1 MKPRWHIWLFL
12 LPGLL
17 AYVLFKLVPTLGALG
32 LSLTD
37 WTGLSNTV
45 KFAGADNYARLLT
58 DPGFHKALGNSLKFT
73 LSVLLFQTLVSLGMA
88 LLTVKDS
95 KMNVLFR
102 TLFFMPMIISS
113 VSIGFIWT
121 FMYDANVGVIN
132 AVFKSLGAPGLAKP
146 WLADPNIVLYALAFV
161 QIWTHAGQL
170 CIIFVA
176 GLQTIPE
183 SLYEAAAIE
192 GANRNQVFRYVT
204 WPLLAPATAIVMT
217 LTTIGSFKAFD
228 LIWVMTQGG
237 PAKASDILSTFIY
250 TQAFGFFKFG
260 YAATSAVIFLVIIAT
275 ITILQFKLLKAREVT
290 YH

>member
-1 MKPRWHIWLFL
+1 VKPRWHIWLFL
-12 LPGLL
+12 LPGLV
-17 AYVLFKLVPTLGALG
+17 AYVSFKMVPTFGAIF
-32 LSLTD
+32 LSMTE
-37 WTGLSNTV
+37 WTGLSTDV
-45 KFAGADNYARLLT
+45 SFAGFGNYTALVK

-73 LSVLLFQTLVSLGMA
+73 LTIMIFQTLISLGMA
-88 LLTVKDS
+88 MLAVRNTKINVVARTV
-95 KMNVLFR
+95 
-102 TLFFMPMIISS
+102 FFMPVIISS
-113 VSIGFIWT
+113 VSIAFIWT

-132 AVFKSLGAPGLAKP
+132 ALVRAMGLPGLATA
-146 WLADPNIVLYALAFV
+146 WLSEPNVVLYALAFV

-192 GANRNQVFRYVT
+192 GAGRWQVFRFVT
-204 WPLLAPATAIVMT
+204 WPLLAPATAVVVT
-217 LTTIGSFKAFD
+217 LTTIGSFKVFD

-260 YAATSAVIFLVIIAT
+260 YAATAAVIFLVIIAS
-275 ITILQFKLLKAREVT
+275 ITILQFKLLKAREVS
-290 YH
+290 YQ